1 MNQSKVRQFMPNII
15 KTNSPAVMGIINM
28 SPDSFYTGSRC
39 LSEDEFEVKFA
50 KMLEDGASIIDI
62 GACSTRPG
70 SIPIAEEEEWEL
82 LKPALKKVLRV
93 FPASVISIDTF
104 RANIVERAFDF
115 VGDLIIN
122 DISAGEDDSQMLQT
136 AARLELPYIA
146 MHKRGSPLNMQ
157 NMCDYKN
164 VTLEVKEYL
173 SNFVVRAQE
182 AGIKEIVLDP
192 GFGFAKNREQNYQ
205 LLDNLGVLK
214 IKNNEGKPYPIL
226 VGLSRKSMIHKSL
239 SITPEEALSAT
250 CALELVALLN
260 GADILRAHDVKE
272 AVQMV
277 KLYELI
283 VQNR

>member
-15 KTNSPAVMGIINM
+15 KTETPTVMGIINM
-28 SPDSFYTGSRC
+28 SPDSFYSGSRC
-39 LSEDEFEVKFA
+39 LSEDEFELKFA

-70 SIPIAEEEEWEL
+70 SIPIAEEDEWEL

-93 FPASVISIDTF
+93 FPWSVISIDTF

-122 DISAGEDDSQMLQT
+122 DISAGENDSKMLKT

-146 MHKRGSPLNMQ
+146 MHKRGTSLNMQ
-157 NMCDYKN
+157 NMCDYNN

-173 SNFVVRAQE
+173 SNFVIKAQE

-192 GFGFAKNREQNYQ
+192 GFGFAKNSQQNYQ
-205 LLDNLGVLK
+205 LLNNLQTLK
-214 IKNNEGKPYPIL
+214 INNDQGKTYPLL

-239 SITPEEALSAT
+239 SISPEEALPAT
-250 CALELVALLN
+250 CALELTALLN
-260 GADILRAHDVKE
+260 GADIIRAHDVKE
-272 AVQMV
+272 AVQMINLY
-277 KLYELI
+277 KLLN
-283 VQNR
+283 QNR